1 LAIKTLDL
9 EPDPDLGIHNTATS
23 LFCFMPCAGRED
35 AVVAME
41 EGGSG
46 SFTIPMLSSQLE
58 TKNFLI
64 NVSSTKLVPY
74 KANANGFSLNFFKL
88 VVLNVRFLLNSKTQ
102 DIMPSQRVFLEIEIF
117 AAMTELR
124 ALDHRN

>member
-1 LAIKTLDL
+1 
-9 EPDPDLGIHNTATS
+9 
-23 LFCFMPCAGRED
+23 MPCAGRED
-35 AVVAME
+35 AVVAMD

-58 TKNFLI
+58 TKKFLI

-88 VVLNVRFLLNSKTQ
+88 VILNVRFFISTTQ
-102 DIMPSQRVFLEIEIF
+102 DIMASQRVLSSF
-117 AAMTELR
+117 
-124 ALDHRN
+124 

>member
-1 LAIKTLDL
+1 MAIKTLDL